1 MKKTVSL
8 ILALVMCLSLC
19 ACGGGNDTPETTEA
33 TGVTNVTEAT
43 NATNAQLSKEGLIA
57 NAIKTDVMTLQSAA
71 GANRLKAKQDYCD
84 KPIIVTGKAISVNE
98 EYVRICD
105 SQASVY
111 AYLSVDE
118 LMEVTTGKNI
128 TVVGIISEL
137 KDVEETIAGTVWK
150 WPVYV
155 MDIAYLIEE

>member
-1 MKKTVSL
+1 MKKALSL
-8 ILALVMCLSLC
+8 LLALVMCLSLC
-19 ACGGGNDTPETTEA
+19 ACGGGNDTPKTTEA
-33 TGVTNVTEAT
+33 PTEAT
-43 NATNAQLSKEGLIA
+43 EAQLSKEELIA

-71 GANRLKAKQDYCD
+71 GANRLKAKQDYCN

-111 AYLSVDE
+111 AYLAVDE

-128 TVVGIISEL
+128 TVVGIISDL

-155 MDIAYLIEE
+155 MDVAYLIEE